1 MASLKGGTQKIMSVF
16 QRVKGILYKICNNK
30 ATDIKVL
37 SEDVI
42 SGEKVYV
49 LEGDE

>member
-1 MASLKGGTQKIMSVF
+1 MST
-16 QRVKGILYKICNNK
+16 LYKRINRRLICNNK

-49 LEGDE
+49 LEGNE